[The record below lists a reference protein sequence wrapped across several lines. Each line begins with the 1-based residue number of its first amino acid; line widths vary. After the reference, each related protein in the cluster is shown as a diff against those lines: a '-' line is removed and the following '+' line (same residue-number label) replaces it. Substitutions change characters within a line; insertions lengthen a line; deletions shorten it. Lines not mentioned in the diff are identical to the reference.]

1 MRSFWF
7 THWTTVGGLAL
18 VALAG
23 AVSLCTWAPGC
34 FLSAAPAKQTTPPKQ
49 STQTI
54 EPSRGETMFRP
65 PDIAL
70 LGYDRLAGLYSQ
82 AET

>member
-1 MRSFWF
+1 MTHARHQRRFGVPGRKDDQRKRRRSAPRARRAAATAWQ
-7 THWTTVGGLAL
+7 TADRTLQAL
-18 VALAG
+18 SG
-23 AVSLCTWAPGC
+23 RC
-34 FLSAAPAKQTTPPKQ
+34 K
-49 STQTI
+49 
-54 EPSRGETMFRP
+54 FRP

>member
-1 MRSFWF
+1 MRDPDSRSLEDFGSFN
-7 THWTTVGGLAL
+7 V
-18 VALAG
+18 
-23 AVSLCTWAPGC
+23 
-34 FLSAAPAKQTTPPKQ
+34 
-49 STQTI
+49 
-54 EPSRGETMFRP
+54 RP

>member
-1 MRSFWF
+1 
-7 THWTTVGGLAL
+7 VGKELMD
-18 VALAG
+18 
-23 AVSLCTWAPGC
+23 
-34 FLSAAPAKQTTPPKQ
+34 K
-49 STQTI
+49 
-54 EPSRGETMFRP
+54 FRP